1 MSYLICTY
9 YVESNNLHSIWPKV
23 YLRNLAPE
31 KAVMK
36 STYPIP
42 FRIKTILSKFGIEKP
57 RSVLLFGE
65 LEKRI

>member
-1 MSYLICTY
+1 
-9 YVESNNLHSIWPKV
+9 
-23 YLRNLAPE
+23 
-31 KAVMK
+31 MK

-42 FRIKTILSKFGIEKP
+42 FRIKTISKFGIEKP